1 MFCFHT
7 SIQTMLTILTFL
19 HSLHSLPLPLLLTP
33 GHFEVYLNC
42 PKVLQWYFGH
52 TCDHLIRLTPLLSS
66 LFLYPSNP
74 LIIQQPSVDFLCHL
88 HTQMKC
94 ISILLTTLLFSSSSS
109 VSPLKHSHYYKHV
122 RYVHIY
128 GYIYLL
134 GLASTYEGK
143 YATFVFLKLAYF
155 VMLSSSI
162 HLPVNN
168 LTSFF
173 FMMNTTPL
181 CLYITFS

>member
-94 ISILLTTLLFSSSSS
+94 ISILFTIILFSSPT
-109 VSPLKHSHYYKHV
+109 VPLRQTQYYNLSFSYTYMCI
-122 RYVHIY
+122 RS
-128 GYIYLL
+128 YIYLC
-134 GLASTYEGK
+134 
-143 YATFVFLKLAYF
+143 
-155 VMLSSSI
+155 I
-162 HLPVNN
+162 P
-168 LTSFF
+168 
-173 FMMNTTPL
+173 
-181 CLYITFS
+181 